1 MSAIKLK
8 NILNQILIENSEEKE
23 YLVTYYIA
31 KGDDDIDYD
40 KKVKATSEKEAIA
53 KIKKDA
59 PRLARAFS
67 AELVKSKNS
76 LKEGGNLGHNEIS
89 SISQEGPYW
98 IVTYRGSKG
107 TTEKSFPSEEEARKF
122 QDGLDEDV
130 RFNFQKGGGGG
141 KRFIPTNGIV
151 PSKLFTALPNHF
163 KMLGDQLLISPEAVI
178 ALTSVERGRGGAINY
193 KELYGKLRGYFDIA
207 RKASTD
213 FGPAQTSSFLSQFK
227 QGLKGRLESVV
238 MSGKEFKVWNG
249 EGSKDEKGDFIFPLA
264 QFKAMEENYFSNYGE
279 DESTAEEDETE
290 ADVTYKRGADHF
302 LNGAVEKAEQF
313 RQQAIYQGQLTSQD
327 EDEFPD
333 YKSLFGGEDTEEL
346 QENEESL
353 RSQLHTLVGN
363 EMRLGK
369 RVGMTG
375 ASNHAEEHKKAEKA
389 VEDFLRMNPS
399 MEDYRDEVE
408 DHFTKLLFK

>member
-8 NILNQILIENSEEKE
+8 NILNQISIENSEEKE

-67 AELVKSKNS
+67 AKLIK
-76 LKEGGNLGHNEIS
+76 
-89 SISQEGPYW
+89 
-98 IVTYRGSKG
+98 
-107 TTEKSFPSEEEARKF
+107 
-122 QDGLDEDV
+122 EDV
-130 RFNFQKGGGGG
+130 HFNFQKGGGGG

-163 KMLGDQLLISPEAVI
+163 KMLGDQLLISPEVVI
-178 ALTSVERGRGGAINY
+178 ALTSVERGRGGAVNY

-353 RSQLHTLVGN
+353 RS
-363 EMRLGK
+363 
-369 RVGMTG
+369 
-375 ASNHAEEHKKAEKA
+375 
-389 VEDFLRMNPS
+389 
-399 MEDYRDEVE
+399 
-408 DHFTKLLFK
+408 

>member
-1 MSAIKLK
+1 MSTIKLK
-8 NILNQILIENSEEKE
+8 NILSQILVENTEEKE
-23 YLVTYYIA
+23 YIVTYYII
-31 KGDDDIDYD
+31 KNDDDIDYD
-40 KKVKATSEKEAIA
+40 EKVKATSKEEAIA
-53 KIKKDA
+53 KVKKDA

-67 AELVKSKNS
+67 AELNKSIK
-76 LKEGGNLGHNEIS
+76 
-89 SISQEGPYW
+89 
-98 IVTYRGSKG
+98 
-107 TTEKSFPSEEEARKF
+107 
-122 QDGLDEDV
+122 EDV

-151 PSKLFTALPNHF
+151 PNKLFTALPNHF

-178 ALTSVERGRGGAINY
+178 ALTSVERGRGGAVNY
-193 KELYGKLRGYFDIA
+193 KELYGKLRGYFDIE

-249 EGSKDEKGDFIFPLA
+249 EGSKDEKGDFVFPLA
-264 QFKAMEENYFSNYGE
+264 QFKADSLQE
-279 DESTAEEDETE
+279 DES
-290 ADVTYKRGADHF
+290 
-302 LNGAVEKAEQF
+302 N
-313 RQQAIYQGQLTSQD
+313 
-327 EDEFPD
+327 
-333 YKSLFGGEDTEEL
+333 
-346 QENEESL
+346 L

-375 ASNHAEEHKKAEKA
+375 ASHHEEEHKKAEKA

-399 MEDYRDEVE
+399 MDEYRDEVE
-408 DHFTKLLFK
+408 DHFTKLLFR

>member
-1 MSAIKLK
+1 MSTIKLK
-8 NILNQILIENSEEKE
+8 NILNQILVENTEEKE
-23 YLVTYYIA
+23 YLVTYYVI
-31 KGDDDIDYD
+31 KNDDDIDYD
-40 KKVKATSEKEAIA
+40 EKVKATSKEEAIA
-53 KIKKDA
+53 KVKKDA

-67 AELVKSKNS
+67 AKLIK
-76 LKEGGNLGHNEIS
+76 
-89 SISQEGPYW
+89 
-98 IVTYRGSKG
+98 
-107 TTEKSFPSEEEARKF
+107 
-122 QDGLDEDV
+122 EDV

-178 ALTSVERGRGGAINY
+178 ALTSVERGRGGAVNY
-193 KELYGKLRGYFDIA
+193 KELYGKLRGYFDIK
-207 RKASTD
+207 KANSD
-213 FGPAQTSSFLSQFK
+213 SEFGPAQTSSFLSQFK
-227 QGLKGRLESVV
+227 QGLKGRLEAV
-238 MSGKEFKVWNG
+238 MTGGKEFKVWNG
-249 EGSKDEKGDFIFPLA
+249 EGSKNEKGDFIFPLT
-264 QFKAMEENYFSNYGE
+264 QFKAMEENYFSNYGQ
-279 DESTAEEDETE
+279 DESTAEEDETK

-302 LNGAVEKAEQF
+302 LNGAVEMAEKL

-333 YKSLFGGEDTEEL
+333 YKSLFEGEDTENL

-375 ASNHAEEHKKAEKA
+375 ASHHAEEHKKAEKA

-399 MEDYRDEVE
+399 MEEYRDEVE
-408 DHFTKLLFK
+408 DHFTKLLFR